1 MTKILTLALLAVSLI
16 VLSPSLWQLLSEIA
30 WGGMWIEAGIL
41 LLGFLAI
48 VASAIASRSSNENS
62 LQNRV
67 GSTAL
72 AVGVSLALLSTLWG
86 WYTSDPVWVF
96 RGWAVCLS
104 AFLSLTLGF
113 SKANFARLACLACF
127 VPLSL
132 WSLAPE
138 IHSLGQRLA
147 TSFAGATLDLLK
159 IFFFT
164 KGNVI
169 GLVNT
174 SFLENAQCSGLR
186 LLGPALLIALIYSF
200 LRGYRLA
207 RSIYIAVVCLFWV
220 IVINGVRIA
229 FFARQQDSQ
238 ATPLDFNAPMADILS
253 LLAIL
258 FLLWSADQFYA
269 AFSTKEVEREAEPS
283 KAPVIVGEASLSTM
297 FAVNVLLIGLI
308 LSGAMILYRNSK
320 GTYTRRSSQEIKSA
334 VENIKLPLEIDG
346 WKSEDASVSPES
358 VAPVFKH
365 GTTWIQRDWEL
376 ASQAQGA
383 LPMKLRLE
391 GAWLRPPK
399 IDWHWRWFGWRLS
412 NPLIDEL
419 GQSSWSMTRSIVE
432 EAFVVS
438 SNIGVATPDPMAS
451 PSLQLSLIQQGYQSF
466 SEEQR
471 KSQRELFAKVRKE
484 IEEQIRASNHAQIP
498 H

>member
-1 MTKILTLALLAVSLI
+1 
-16 VLSPSLWQLLSEIA
+16 
-30 WGGMWIEAGIL
+30 
-41 LLGFLAI
+41 
-48 VASAIASRSSNENS
+48 
-62 LQNRV
+62 
-67 GSTAL
+67 
-72 AVGVSLALLSTLWG
+72 
-86 WYTSDPVWVF
+86 
-96 RGWAVCLS
+96 
-104 AFLSLTLGF
+104 
-113 SKANFARLACLACF
+113 
-127 VPLSL
+127 
-132 WSLAPE
+132 
-138 IHSLGQRLA
+138 
-147 TSFAGATLDLLK
+147 
-159 IFFFT
+159 
-164 KGNVI
+164 
-169 GLVNT
+169 
-174 SFLENAQCSGLR
+174 
-186 LLGPALLIALIYSF
+186 
-200 LRGYRLA
+200 
-207 RSIYIAVVCLFWV
+207 
-220 IVINGVRIA
+220 VINGVRIA

-283 KAPVIVGEASLSTM
+283 KAPVIVGEASLPTM
-297 FAVNVLLIGLI
+297 VAVNVLLIGLI

-376 ASQAQGA
+376 ASHAQGA

-432 EAFVVS
+432 EAYVVS
-438 SNIGVATPDPMAS
+438 SNIGVATPDPMGS

>member
-1 MTKILTLALLAVSLI
+1 MTKTLTLALLAVSLI
-16 VLSPSLWQLLSEIA
+16 VLSPSVWQLLSEIA

-48 VASAIASRSSNENS
+48 LASAIASRRSTKNK
-62 LQNRV
+62 LQYRV
-67 GSTAL
+67 SSTAM
-72 AVGVSLALLSTLWG
+72 AVGVSVALLSTLWG

-96 RGWAVCLS
+96 RGWAICLS
-104 AFLSLTLGF
+104 AFLSLALGF
-113 SKANFARLACLACF
+113 SKAHFTHLACLACF

-147 TSFAGATLDLLK
+147 TSFAGSALDLLK

-174 SFLENAQCSGLR
+174 TFLENAQCSGLR

-207 RSIYIAVVCLFWV
+207 RSVYMAVVCLFWV
-220 IVINGVRIA
+220 IVVNGVRLA

-238 ATPLDFNAPMADILS
+238 ATPMEFNAPVADVLC

-269 AFSTKEVEREAEPS
+269 AFSTKEVEREPEPS
-283 KAPVIVGEASLSTM
+283 EAPVVVGEESLSTM
-297 FAVNVLLIGLI
+297 FAVNVLLIGLV
-308 LSGAMILYRNSK
+308 LTGAMILYRNSA
-320 GTYTRRSSQEIKSA
+320 GITVRQSSQEIKRV
-334 VENIKLPLEIDG
+334 VESIKLPLEIDG
-346 WKSEDASVSPES
+346 WKAEDASDSTES
-358 VAPVFKH
+358 IAPVFKH

-376 ASQAQGA
+376 ANQAQGA

-412 NPLIDEL
+412 NPLIDEH
-419 GQSSWSMTRSIVE
+419 GQSSWSMNRSIVE
-432 EAFVVS
+432 EAIVVS
-438 SNIGVATPDPMAS
+438 CNIGVGSPDPMAS
-451 PSLQLSLIQQGYQSF
+451 PSLQLSLVQQGYQSF
-466 SEEQR
+466 SDEQR
-471 KSQRELFAKVRKE
+471 KSQRDLFAKYRKE
-484 IEEQIRASNHAQIP
+484 IEEHIRASNHAQIP

>member
-1 MTKILTLALLAVSLI
+1 M
-16 VLSPSLWQLLSEIA
+16 A
-30 WGGMWIEAGIL
+30 W
-41 LLGFLAI
+41 
-48 VASAIASRSSNENS
+48 
-62 LQNRV
+62 
-67 GSTAL
+67 
-72 AVGVSLALLSTLWG
+72 
-86 WYTSDPVWVF
+86 
-96 RGWAVCLS
+96 
-104 AFLSLTLGF
+104 
-113 SKANFARLACLACF
+113 F

-207 RSIYIAVVCLFWV
+207 RSIYIAVICLFWV

-346 WKSEDASVSPES
+346 WKSEDASV
-358 VAPVFKH
+358 
-365 GTTWIQRDWEL
+365 
-376 ASQAQGA
+376 
-383 LPMKLRLE
+383 
-391 GAWLRPPK
+391 
-399 IDWHWRWFGWRLS
+399 
-412 NPLIDEL
+412 
-419 GQSSWSMTRSIVE
+419 
-432 EAFVVS
+432 
-438 SNIGVATPDPMAS
+438 
-451 PSLQLSLIQQGYQSF
+451 
-466 SEEQR
+466 
-471 KSQRELFAKVRKE
+471 
-484 IEEQIRASNHAQIP
+484 
-498 H
+498 

>member
-1 MTKILTLALLAVSLI
+1 MTKTLTLALLAVSLI

-41 LLGFLAI
+41 LLGFVAI
-48 VASAIASRSSNENS
+48 VTSAIASRSSNANK
-62 LQNRV
+62 LQNGV
-67 GSTAL
+67 NSTAL

-86 WYTSDPVWVF
+86 WYSSDPVWVF

-104 AFLSLTLGF
+104 AFLSLTFGF
-113 SKANFARLACLACF
+113 SKSNFAHLASLACF

-132 WSLAPE
+132 WSLAPQ
-138 IHSLGQRLA
+138 IHSLGQNLA
-147 TSFAGATLDLLK
+147 TSFAGAVLDLLK

-174 SFLENAQCSGLR
+174 SFLENVQCSGLR

-207 RSIYIAVVCLFWV
+207 RSIYMAVVCLFWV
-220 IVINGVRIA
+220 VVINGVRIA

-238 ATPLDFNAPMADILS
+238 ATPVDFNAPVADVLC

-269 AFSTKEVEREAEPS
+269 AFTTKEVDRESEPA
-283 KAPVIVGEASLSTM
+283 KAPAIVSEETLSSIV
-297 FAVNVLLIGLI
+297 AVNVMLIGLI
-308 LSGAMILYRNSK
+308 LTGAMILYRKSA
-320 GTYTRRSSQEIKSA
+320 GTTIRRSSQEIKNA
-334 VENIKLPLEIDG
+334 VENIKLPVDLDG
-346 WKSEDASVSPES
+346 WKAEDASVSSES
-358 VAPVFKH
+358 IAPVFKH

-376 ASQAQGA
+376 ANQAQGA

-412 NPLIDEL
+412 NPLIDER

-432 EAFVVS
+432 EAFVVTC
-438 SNIGVATPDPMAS
+438 NIGVATPDPMAS
-451 PSLQLSLIQQGYQSF
+451 PSLQLSLIQQGYQTF

-471 KSQRELFAKVRKE
+471 KSQRELFAKYRKE